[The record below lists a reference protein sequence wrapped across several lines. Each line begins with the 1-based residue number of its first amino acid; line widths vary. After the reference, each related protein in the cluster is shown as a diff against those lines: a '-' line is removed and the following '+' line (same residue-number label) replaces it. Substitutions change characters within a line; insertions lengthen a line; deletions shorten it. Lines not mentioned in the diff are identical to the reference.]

1 MANHPYNRWVGTF
14 SRPWGEWRICN
25 LQCSLQQSCT
35 VCGSWDQVWD
45 WVRWRRC
52 DRYVV
57 VVDTSLVSSHLV
69 TRARYVQDNIVLA
82 LDLGFEQESENIRN
96 LCREFILVTGG
107 SSFTQLSTVHCP
119 WGTYITNRVVRVR
132 LWSTWHYF
140 IEKKK
145 KKGKKKKEKK
155 EGRKKLPFKLTLRYP
170 TYLLRRGIDRP
181 SLLAWT
187 RATAKH
193 GQKQGQGQGISLE
206 LRNTGSTVGW
216 VVEKILPMN
225 RYIPPQNG
233 WFNRRWR

>member
-145 KKGKKKKEKK
+145 KKKEKRK
-155 EGRKKLPFKLTLRYP
+155 NKRKKGEKNCHSNSRYVTLH
-170 TYLLRRGIDRP
+170 TYFAGVSTDPRSSHEQGQRP
-181 SLLAWT
+181 STDRNKDKGRVLVWNC
-187 RATAKH
+187 ATP
-193 GQKQGQGQGISLE
+193 G
-206 LRNTGSTVGW
+206 
-216 VVEKILPMN
+216 
-225 RYIPPQNG
+225 
-233 WFNRRWR
+233 RR